1 MGAITL
7 SETTDFAI
15 FSNSCPVSGSALAAG
30 ATCTIGLTF
39 TPKSTGAKKG
49 VLSINDS
56 DPTSPQ
62 LAGMTGTGISNV
74 SFAPAAAIFPAQA
87 IGTTSTSTR
96 IVLTNKSGATITL
109 GNPAVSVTGPFLT
122 TSSTTCTKGK
132 SIANN
137 GTCLIYVEFVPTAA
151 GYVTGT
157 LSVADTDTTSP
168 QTVALSGIGT
178 GIEFSPSPLNFGS
191 VTVGTQ
197 ATATV
202 TITNVGLHTI
212 TFTGAAL
219 TGAIPTDFMTNV
231 GEPPCG
237 GSLLPAET
245 CMFTVYFTPSVVGN
259 ESATLQLFDNSAA
272 SPQGLSLTGT
282 GQ

>member
-1 MGAITL
+1 M
-7 SETTDFAI
+7 
-15 FSNSCPVSGSALAAG
+15 
-30 ATCTIGLTF
+30 
-39 TPKSTGAKKG
+39 
-49 VLSINDS
+49 
-56 DPTSPQ
+56 
-62 LAGMTGTGISNV
+62 
-74 SFAPAAAIFPAQA
+74 
-87 IGTTSTSTR
+87 
-96 IVLTNKSGATITL
+96 
-109 GNPAVSVTGPFLT
+109 
-122 TSSTTCTKGK
+122 
-132 SIANN
+132 
-137 GTCLIYVEFVPTAA
+137 
-151 GYVTGT
+151 
-157 LSVADTDTTSP
+157 
-168 QTVALSGIGT
+168 GT

-237 GSLLPAET
+237 GSLLPAGT